1 MVRELDSVILRRMS
15 KKLLLLLRVLI
26 LSGLIIF
33 GFILGWQYG
42 LLELA
47 LSMDRSYLSSVILV
61 IYAALSCHWLL
72 IAARLS
78 NESDSADTLKLAESA
93 LPEDISDKENL
104 IKDLRQQLRSANSS
118 EQAIESL
125 DLFADRV
132 SNRHAFGY
140 FASDVLLRLGLLGTI
155 IGFILMLLPVSSI
168 REFDSSVMQQLLASM
183 SGGMAVALYTT
194 LTGLIT
200 STLLRFQY
208 YILES
213 AAADMVYQVSLEVR
227 RYFQTNDDAA

>member
-1 MVRELDSVILRRMS
+1 MS

-78 NESDSADTLKLAESA
+78 NESDSADKLKLAESA
-93 LPEDISDKENL
+93 LQEDISDKENL

>member
-1 MVRELDSVILRRMS
+1 
-15 KKLLLLLRVLI
+15 
-26 LSGLIIF
+26 
-33 GFILGWQYG
+33 
-42 LLELA
+42 
-47 LSMDRSYLSSVILV
+47 
-61 IYAALSCHWLL
+61 
-72 IAARLS
+72 
-78 NESDSADTLKLAESA
+78 
-93 LPEDISDKENL
+93 
-104 IKDLRQQLRSANSS
+104 
-118 EQAIESL
+118 
-125 DLFADRV
+125 
-132 SNRHAFGY
+132 
-140 FASDVLLRLGLLGTI
+140 
-155 IGFILMLLPVSSI
+155 MLLPVSSI

>member
-1 MVRELDSVILRRMS
+1 MS

-78 NESDSADTLKLAESA
+78 NESDSADTLKLTESA

>member
-1 MVRELDSVILRRMS
+1 MS

>member
-1 MVRELDSVILRRMS
+1 MS

-61 IYAALSCHWLL
+61 IYAVLSCHWLL

>member
-1 MVRELDSVILRRMS
+1 MS
-15 KKLLLLLRVLI
+15 KRLLLLLRALI
-26 LSGLIIF
+26 LTGLIAF
-33 GFILGWQYG
+33 AFIMAWQYG
-42 LLELA
+42 LLELVV
-47 LSMDRSYLSSVILV
+47 SMDRSYLSSVILL

-78 NESDSADTLKLAESA
+78 CECDSADSLKSAE
-93 LPEDISDKENL
+93 PPVTGDISGEENL
-104 IKDLRQQLRSANSS
+104 VEDLRQQLVSVGSS
-118 EQAIESL
+118 EQARETL

-168 REFDSSVMQQLLASM
+168 REFDSSVIQQLLASM

-200 STLLRFQY
+200 STLLRLQY

-213 AAADMVYQVSLEVR
+213 AAADMVYRVSLEVR
-227 RYFQTNDDAA
+227 SQFQTIDDAA

>member
-1 MVRELDSVILRRMS
+1 MLFRS
-15 KKLLLLLRVLI
+15 LLLLLRVLI

-78 NESDSADTLKLAESA
+78 DESDSADTLNLAESA
-93 LPEDISDKENL
+93 SPEHISGKENL

-183 SGGMAVALYTT
+183 SGDRK
-194 LTGLIT
+194 
-200 STLLRFQY
+200 STRLNSSHSQQSRMPS
-208 YILES
+208 S
-213 AAADMVYQVSLEVR
+213 A
-227 RYFQTNDDAA
+227 

>member
-1 MVRELDSVILRRMS
+1 MS

-78 NESDSADTLKLAESA
+78 NESDSADTLKLAESV

-104 IKDLRQQLRSANSS
+104 IKDLRQQLHSANSS

>member
-1 MVRELDSVILRRMS
+1 MS

-78 NESDSADTLKLAESA
+78 NESDSADTLKLAESV

>member
-1 MVRELDSVILRRMS
+1 MS

-155 IGFILMLLPVSSI
+155 IGFI
-168 REFDSSVMQQLLASM
+168 
-183 SGGMAVALYTT
+183 
-194 LTGLIT
+194 
-200 STLLRFQY
+200 RFQHPG
-208 YILES
+208 I
-213 AAADMVYQVSLEVR
+213 
-227 RYFQTNDDAA
+227 

>member
-1 MVRELDSVILRRMS
+1 MS
-15 KKLLLLLRVLI
+15 KKLLLLLKVLI

>member
-1 MVRELDSVILRRMS
+1 MS
-15 KKLLLLLRVLI
+15 KRLLLLLRVLI

-93 LPEDISDKENL
+93 LPEDISNKENL
-104 IKDLRQQLRSANSS
+104 IKDLRQQLRSANST

>member
-1 MVRELDSVILRRMS
+1 MS

-208 YILES
+208 YSLES

>member
-1 MVRELDSVILRRMS
+1 MS

-78 NESDSADTLKLAESA
+78 NESDSADTLTLAESA
-93 LPEDISDKENL
+93 SPEHISGKENL
-104 IKDLRQQLRSANSS
+104 IKDLRRQLRSANSS

>member
-1 MVRELDSVILRRMS
+1 MS

-227 RYFQTNDDAA
+227 HYFQTNDDAA

>member
-1 MVRELDSVILRRMS
+1 MS

-93 LPEDISDKENL
+93 LPEDISGKENL

>member
-1 MVRELDSVILRRMS
+1 MS

-33 GFILGWQYG
+33 GFMLGWQYG

-78 NESDSADTLKLAESA
+78 DESDSADTLKLAESA
-93 LPEDISDKENL
+93 SAEHISGKENL

>member
-1 MVRELDSVILRRMS
+1 MS

-93 LPEDISDKENL
+93 SPEHISGKENL

>member
-1 MVRELDSVILRRMS
+1 MS

-78 NESDSADTLKLAESA
+78 NESDSADTLKLTESA

-132 SNRHAFGY
+132 SNR
-140 FASDVLLRLGLLGTI
+140 
-155 IGFILMLLPVSSI
+155 
-168 REFDSSVMQQLLASM
+168 REN
-183 SGGMAVALYTT
+183 
-194 LTGLIT
+194 
-200 STLLRFQY
+200 
-208 YILES
+208 
-213 AAADMVYQVSLEVR
+213 R
-227 RYFQTNDDAA
+227 RHR